1 MSYSQKHQ
9 KLAVDAGYWL
19 LYRYNPLNKLEGKNP
34 LTLDSKEP
42 TVSVQEFL
50 ESENRYARLQKIFP
64 ERAKNLNESAAVFF
78 KERYETYKK
87 LTQQ

>member
-1 MSYSQKHQ
+1 MPSIVIAYAPCINHGFDMSLSQKHQ

-19 LYRYNPLNKLEGKNP
+19 LYRYNPLNKQEGKNP

-50 ESENRYARLQKIFP
+50 DSENRYADSKTSFRKEL
-64 ERAKNLNESAAVFF
+64 KN
-78 KERYETYKK
+78 
-87 LTQQ
+87 

>member
-1 MSYSQKHQ
+1 
-9 KLAVDAGYWL
+9 
-19 LYRYNPLNKLEGKNP
+19 
-34 LTLDSKEP
+34 
-42 TVSVQEFL
+42 VQEFL